1 MDLLQTIIISI
12 IQGMIEWLP
21 ISSQGNIIIL
31 MSEVF
36 DYNIENAL
44 KLSIIL
50 HLGTVMSASIYF
62 RKEIIQITTNLKN
75 YKIGYNNEI
84 NSLTTFV
91 ILSTISSSI
100 IGLILFSSL
109 LEIAENVFFTAIIGA
124 GLIITGIL
132 QKTIKSD
139 LRNTKNLSHDISII
153 TGILQ
158 GFAVIPGI
166 SRSGI
171 TTSYLLVRKFN
182 PSTALR
188 LSFIMSIPAVLL
200 ANLYVLLFE
209 GIQDLQYIELIIAI
223 MFSCISGLISISSFI
238 KIAQKIK
245 FWIFSIIIG
254 TLILIPYLFEIIS
267 QNII

>member
-12 IQGMIEWLP
+12 IQGITEWLP

-36 DYNIENAL
+36 DYNIKNAL

-75 YKIGYNNEI
+75 YRIGYNNEI

-91 ILSTISSSI
+91 IISTISSSI

-171 TTSYLLVRKFN
+171 TTSYLLVRRFN

-200 ANLYVLLFE
+200 ANLYVLFFE
-209 GIQDLQYIELIIAI
+209 GIQDLQYTELIIAI

-245 FWIFSIIIG
+245 F
-254 TLILIPYLFEIIS
+254 ILIPYLLKIIS
-267 QNII
+267 

>member
-1 MDLLQTIIISI
+1 MDLSQIIIISI
-12 IQGMIEWLP
+12 IQGIIEWLP

-50 HLGTVMSASIYF
+50 HLGTLISACIYF
-62 RKEIIQITTNLKN
+62 RNEIFQIIVNLKD
-75 YKIGYNNEI
+75 YKFGYSTET
-84 NSLTTFV
+84 NSLTTFI
-91 ILSTISSSI
+91 ILSTVSSSI
-100 IGLILFSSL
+100 VGLVIFSSL
-109 LEIAENVFFTAIIGA
+109 LDISGNFLFTLIIGL
-124 GLIITGIL
+124 GLIITGII

-139 LRNTKNLSHDISII
+139 LKNERNLDSKVALA

-171 TTSYLLVRKFN
+171 TTSYLLFRRFS
-182 PSTALR
+182 PSTSLR

-200 ANLYVLLFE
+200 ANLFVIFVE
-209 GIQDLQYIELIIAI
+209 GIQDLQFIELIIAVA
-223 MFSCISGLISISSFI
+223 FSCVSGLISISSFI
-238 KIAQKIK
+238 KIAQRIR
-245 FWIFSIIIG
+245 FWIFSIVVG
-254 TLILIPYLFEIIS
+254 GLLLIPHILNLIS
-267 QNII
+267 